1 MLLTPGEIRDAIL
14 MALSALN
21 ANKLRS
27 ALTILGVMVGV
38 GSVIG
43 MAAVIDGLDGA
54 AENEIDRMGSNIIQ
68 VTKWEPNTDFD
79 DLSEAERNRP
89 WITEGEAWAILDNC
103 PSVDGVSPQDYY
115 FAPGGNEAKYKN
127 RKFNRPMFF
136 GTWPDYIK
144 VRDKN
149 VGQGRFFGKT
159 ELQFR
164 SMVCVIG
171 AEVAKVLFLDYGEYP
186 VGKEIRV
193 NGKEF
198 RVVGVLE
205 EVKSNFGNDSDNRT
219 ICIPL
224 TTFSKLH
231 PWEKELSL
239 SARAESHDKIDQAK
253 EEIISALRAYR
264 KVPFNKPNNFAL
276 STQDQFKDMV
286 GNITK
291 YIYLAGLVITCVGL
305 MVGGIGVM
313 NIMLVSVTERTREI
327 GVRKA
332 IGAKRSNII
341 LQFLTEAT
349 TLSGSGGLIGI
360 IGGILLGILVN
371 SLFGFPLTVSIIW
384 IVIGFVVAVSVGLV
398 SGIYPAIKAS
408 RLDPIEALRYE

>member
-1 MLLTPGEIRDAIL
+1 MLLTPGEIKDAIL
-14 MALSALN
+14 MAFSALS

-43 MAAVIDGLDGA
+43 MAAVIDGLNDA
-54 AENEIDRMGSNIIQ
+54 AEGEIDRMGTNIIMVQ
-68 VTKWEPNTDFD
+68 KFGPNTDFQNLTD
-79 DLSEAERNRP
+79 EERNRP
-89 WITEGEAWAILDNC
+89 WITAGEAQAIVDHC
-103 PSVDGVSPQDYY
+103 PSVDGVSPQNYY
-115 FAPGGNEAKYKN
+115 FKPGGNEAKFKN

-136 GTWPDYIK
+136 GTWPDYEK
-144 VRDKN
+144 VRNKDLAY
-149 VGQGRFFGKT
+149 GRFFNRM
-159 ELQFR
+159 ELQMR
-164 SMVCVIG
+164 AMVCVIG
-171 AEVAKVLFLDYGEYP
+171 YDVADVLFLEYGEDP
-186 VGKEIRV
+186 VGQFIRL
-193 NGKEF
+193 NGDKML
-198 RVVGVLE
+198 VVGVIE
-205 EVKSNFGNDSDNRT
+205 DVESNFGNDNDNRT
-219 ICIPL
+219 VAIPL
-224 TTFSKLH
+224 TTYNKLI

-239 SARAESHDKIDQAK
+239 AAKAVSHDKIDQAK

-276 STQDQFKDMV
+276 STQDQFKEMV
-286 GNITK
+286 GEITQ

-349 TLSGSGGLIGI
+349 TLSGSGGVIGI
-360 IGGILLGILVN
+360 VGGILLGVLVN
-371 SLFGFPLTVSIIW
+371 SLLGFPLSVSVFW
-384 IVIGFVVAVSVGLV
+384 MVVGFVVAVSVGLV
-398 SGIYPAIKAS
+398 SGVYPAVKAA